1 MYMNILGIKISI
13 ELVILFI
20 VIYLVMAVHTVCGC
34 SKVGFME
41 ALETMKKGDKNT
53 STSKKPSKPS
63 SSANASSSPKL
74 KKEGFVGSI
83 KNTIYPSN
91 YKLGDYSEVDTSSWV
106 QPSLVVNSGE
116 QISVGV
122 RNILNRQAQTTPLPE
137 DSMSMFA
144 NTKFKPECCPN
155 TYSNSSGCACMTSN
169 QVNTLKLRGN
179 NNIPYS
185 EY

>member
-13 ELVILFI
+13 ELIILFI

-34 SKVGFME
+34 SKVGFKE
-41 ALETMKKGDKNT
+41 ALETMSGGKKNT
-53 STSKKPSKPS
+53 TGTTESKKPTPS
-63 SSANASSSPKL
+63 SSSSTKV

-83 KNTIYPSN
+83 KSTIYPSN
-91 YKLGDYSEVDTSSWV
+91 YKLGDYSEVDTFSWV
-106 QPSLVVNSGE
+106 QPSLVVTSGDPV
-116 QISVGV
+116 SSSV

-155 TYSNSSGCACMTSN
+155 TYSNSSGCACMTSE
-169 QVNTLKLRGN
+169 QANTLKLRGN

>member
-1 MYMNILGIKISI
+1 MNILGIKISV
-13 ELVILFI
+13 ELIILCI

-34 SKVGFME
+34 SKVGLTE
-41 ALETMKKGDKNT
+41 ALETMSG
-53 STSKKPSKPS
+53 SEKKPSAGVKNVTKNTAPL
-63 SSANASSSPKL
+63 PVI

-83 KNTIYPSN
+83 KSTIYPSN
-91 YKLGDYSEVDTSSWV
+91 YKLGDYSTVDTSSWV

-116 QISVGV
+116 ISSGV
-122 RNILNRQAQTTPLPE
+122 RNILDRQSQTAPLPE

-155 TYSNSSGCACMTSN
+155 TYSNSSGCACMTSD

>member
-13 ELVILFI
+13 ELIILFI

-41 ALETMKKGDKNT
+41 ALETMNGGEKNAKADKKIPVA
-53 STSKKPSKPS
+53 SKKPPS
-63 SSANASSSPKL
+63 SVDV

-91 YKLGDYSEVDTSSWV
+91 YKLGDYSVVDTSSWV
-106 QPSLVVNSGE
+106 QPSLVVTSGE
-116 QISVGV
+116 QLSSGV
-122 RNILNRQAQTTPLPE
+122 RNILNRQSQTAPLPE
-137 DSMSMFA
+137 ESMSMFA

-155 TYSNSSGCACMTSN
+155 TYSNSSGCACMTSD

-179 NNIPYS
+179 NNVPYS